1 MKPDEILVLWEI
13 PLSDSP
19 DGASHKEKHNDSA
32 SEEQGTERLNQYSS
46 KPGRVCVITSSTK
59 PRPVN

>member
-1 MKPDEILVLWEI
+1 MKTDEILVLWEI

-19 DGASHKEKHNDSA
+19 DSASDKGKHNDSA
-32 SEEQGTERLNQYSS
+32 SEEQGAKKLNQYSS
-46 KPGRVCVITSSTK
+46 KPGEACVITSLAK

>member
-19 DGASHKEKHNDSA
+19 DGASHKEKHSDSA
-32 SEEQGTERLNQYSS
+32 SDEQGTERLNQDSS
-46 KPGRVCVITSSTK
+46 KPGRVCVITSLTK